1 MKPQKLSSNRTKLIL
16 LAIIIGA
23 IIIAI
28 GLGVG
33 LGIGLRKDSQNC
45 DKVRQGGQ
53 GSETDNTLYKSA
65 SATFKSA
72 AVVADSKI
80 ASDIGNSILELR
92 RGNAIDATV
101 ASLFATGLMSSH
113 SCGIGGGSF
122 FVIYIAQNKT
132 WHAVD
137 SRETAPG
144 GASEHMFSLPENRN
158 KSLYGGLAV
167 AVPGEVK
174 GLYEIHQRYG
184 KTPWRDLVMPS
195 VHLCRDGVPITEAV
209 YTALKSLTTN
219 EMKQEFSE
227 YFDENGNIHPVGYPV
242 KLPRLAETF
251 QKIADD
257 PLSFYNGS
265 LAGDIVQDIRDA
277 GGIITLDDM
286 KNYTLK
292 WTTPSVMNL
301 RDNITVHSMPP
312 PGSGPVLG
320 YILNILNGYNLT
332 PASVATDADSILTHH
347 RIVEAMKFGYG
358 KRTNLGD
365 EDFVNVTEDVRNMQ
379 SLAYGETT
387 RRKINDASTFDTNYY
402 DPTIPEVNDHG
413 TAHIS
418 IIDADGNAV
427 SVTSTINTY
436 FGSQV
441 KGNRTGIIFNNE
453 MDDFSTPNSTNY
465 FQLPASPANF
475 IKPGKRP
482 MSSMCPAIV
491 VDNKTGKIT
500 LVTGAAGGSKIT
512 TATAL
517 NIIDV
522 LWLGLPLP
530 ASVDR
535 PRLHHQLVPVYI
547 QLEDSFPAVIRKGLE
562 AKGHK
567 TGSMQGISVVQS
579 ALVLPSSIL
588 GVADFR
594 KGGVPSGY

>member
-1 MKPQKLSSNRTKLIL
+1 ML
-16 LAIIIGA
+16 LF
-23 IIIAI
+23 
-28 GLGVG
+28 
-33 LGIGLRKDSQNC
+33 S
-45 DKVRQGGQ
+45 
-53 GSETDNTLYKSA
+53 
-65 SATFKSA
+65 
-72 AVVADSKI
+72 
-80 ASDIGNSILELR
+80 SILEIR
-92 RGNAIDATV
+92 HGNAIDATV
-101 ASLFATGLMSSH
+101 ASLFATGLLSSH

-122 FVIYIAQNKT
+122 YVIYIAQNKT

-137 SRETAPG
+137 SRETAPLN
-144 GASEHMFSLPENRN
+144 ATEDMFLLPENHN
-158 KSLYGGLAV
+158 KSLYGGMAV

-184 KTPWRDLVMPS
+184 KTPWKDLVMPT
-195 VHLCRDGVPITEAV
+195 VYLCQDGVPITDAV
-209 YTALKSLTTN
+209 YTALKSFTTN
-219 EMKQEFSE
+219 ESKAEFSE
-227 YFDENGNIHPVGYPV
+227 YFDENGNIYPVGTPI
-242 KLPRLAETF
+242 KLPRLAKTF
-251 QKIADD
+251 MTIAED

-265 LAGDIVQDIRDA
+265 LAADIVSDISDA

-286 KNYTLK
+286 RNYTLK

-301 RDNITVHSMPP
+301 PGNISVHSMPP

-320 YILNILNGYNLT
+320 YILNILSGYKLS
-332 PASVATDADSILTHH
+332 PESVATDADSILTHH
-347 RIVEAMKFGYG
+347 RIVEAMKFAYG

-365 EDFVNVTEDVRNMQ
+365 EDFVNVTEDVLSMQ
-379 SLAYGETT
+379 SLAYGEATRQKISDTT
-387 RRKINDASTFDTNYY
+387 TQDTNYY
-402 DPTIPEVNDHG
+402 NPNYQMGNDQG

-418 IIDADGNAV
+418 VIDAEGNAV

-436 FGSQV
+436 FGSKV

-465 FQLPASPANF
+465 FQLAASPANF
-475 IKPGKRP
+475 IRPGKRP

-491 VDNKTGKIT
+491 VDNKTGKIK

-522 LWLGLPLP
+522 LWLGLTLP

-535 PRLHHQLVPVYI
+535 PRLHHQLIPVEI
-547 QLEDSFPAVIRKGLE
+547 QMEDDFPQVIRKGLE

-579 ALVLPSSIL
+579 ALVLPNSIL